1 METPCLRL
9 PAAFFCS
16 NESCDVKEPI
26 GRGPLEN
33 VVVVQFHIFPK
44 NMASSSSFVVET
56 SEQISE
62 ISNEKLMD
70 CIRNYRS
77 IYDKK
82 CKDYKVPQKK
92 KNAWKEVSAQ
102 LGIDIDE
109 AQRRYNSIR
118 TNFAVSTVSKLPCN
132 FLPIFF
138 FLGGRKKSFIQSIPN
153 SIACFFYYLAN
164 CRFS

>member
-1 METPCLRL
+1 M
-9 PAAFFCS
+9 
-16 NESCDVKEPI
+16 KEPI
-26 GRGPLEN
+26 ERGPFEN
-33 VVVVQFHIFPK
+33 VFVVQFHIFPK

-102 LGIDIDE
+102 LDIDIDE

-118 TNFAVSTVSKLPCN
+118 TNFAKYRKRMRASARSGSGRADLPEIREE
-132 FLPIFF
+132 FRASSVAIDTH
-138 FLGGRKKSFIQSIPN
+138 QTQ
-153 SIACFFYYLAN
+153 
-164 CRFS
+164 